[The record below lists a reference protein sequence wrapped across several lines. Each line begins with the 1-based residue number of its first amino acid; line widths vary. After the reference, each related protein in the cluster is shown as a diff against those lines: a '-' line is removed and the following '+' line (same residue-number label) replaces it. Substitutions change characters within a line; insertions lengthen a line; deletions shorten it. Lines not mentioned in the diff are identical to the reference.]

1 MCADSDS
8 EDEAILAPPPRK
20 LVAAWDG
27 GRVRKLVLY
36 EWSTCLQAAHKRS
49 VVSAQVVYTE
59 LRLMQTR
66 CMRAQHAMQMSSGL
80 PLSAQHLASVH
91 RVMSQRSSDVKAARR
106 LAQQKEDKS
115 EYARKLH
122 DMRFLPNES
131 HISLHHTQAHNIST
145 QPPHHM
151 YYHAN

>member
-36 EWSTCLQAAHKRS
+36 EWSTCLQAAYKRS

-59 LRLMQTR
+59 LRLMQTK
-66 CMRAQHAMQMSSGL
+66 CMRTQHAMQMSSGL

-91 RVMSQRSSDVKAARR
+91 RVMSQRSSDGGDTQTV
-106 LAQQKEDKS
+106 S
-115 EYARKLH
+115 EKCGPFGRQLYA
-122 DMRFLPNES
+122 ES
-131 HISLHHTQAHNIST
+131 TLYSYVFFILW
-145 QPPHHM
+145 
-151 YYHAN
+151 